1 MTPAFPPSAFATYPT
16 HSPILE
22 FLGAAPLVLVVVEL
36 WAGVSLPAEPRRL
49 LAGLRLVVG
58 EDVGGVEPLG
68 VVVEEAALLVEAVE
82 ADDRVDLAAL
92 DGLQLADVVDG
103 RAEVV
108 GAVREGA
115 VRPVLD
121 AVAAVVGVVD
131 AHARLVILEVVPP
144 LRVARRPVQERA
156 AAMVKGAENSVR
168 AQIRKVLTHSISLA
182 SGEGGRA
189 AVDK

>member
-1 MTPAFPPSAFATYPT
+1 MK
-16 HSPILE
+16 
-22 FLGAAPLVLVVVEL
+22 LGAGIPLTTQPWWLFAWFGLVI
-36 WAGVSLPAEPRRL
+36 GQN
-49 LAGLRLVVG
+49 VG
-58 EDVGGVEPLG
+58 RIQPLG

-156 AAMVKGAENSVR
+156 AAIEAEM
-168 AQIRKVLTHSISLA
+168 RKVLTQSISLA
-182 SGEGGRA
+182 SDEGGRRLINEA
-189 AVDK
+189 ENGALQ

>member
-1 MTPAFPPSAFATYPT
+1 MLRKHRRRRRPEFSDSRVPAVCIRNLSD
-16 HSPILE
+16 SPILE
-22 FLGAAPLVLVVVEL
+22 FFGAAPLVLVVVEL

-156 AAMVKGAENSVR
+156 AAMEKRAEESVR
-168 AQIRKVLTHSISLA
+168 DQKSVNTVH
-182 SGEGGRA
+182 
-189 AVDK
+189 